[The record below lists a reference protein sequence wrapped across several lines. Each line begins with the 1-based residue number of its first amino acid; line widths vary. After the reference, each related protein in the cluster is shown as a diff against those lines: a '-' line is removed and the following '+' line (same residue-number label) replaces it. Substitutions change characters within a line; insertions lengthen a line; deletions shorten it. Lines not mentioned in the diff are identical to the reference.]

1 MDLFELLKPV
11 TRDRLNL
18 LAERL
23 EISSGEYLIRRGD
36 KSGDVFRLVEGRL
49 EIVDS
54 RARPEVIIRVLGPGA
69 VVGEISFLR
78 GGVGVRTADVRVG
91 QPAVIFRWD
100 QDVLQD
106 ALNGDEGLAAD
117 FFFCIS
123 QVLAD
128 RLDALTSVAA
138 RGGLGALDDG
148 LSDDVAALARGVC
161 EPIRKR
167 FRVLEARAAS
177 KGDIH
182 GAEGAVR
189 AAFVDLA
196 ARVRALMGE
205 LETAEREAVSEILSQ
220 ELHPYLVRS
229 KMGEQTLATRV
240 GDTSRAPMLA
250 HVALGRARGTD
261 ALGALIDQVVLM
273 MPTSVAF
280 RERAVA
286 AARLALRSVPV
297 TRPGDLR
304 VLVVGA
310 GTGALVATLG
320 KPIVERGGELTCL
333 DNDREALA
341 FLQSGTAVRALNLN
355 LRLIHT
361 DLSAFVQGRSELYLG
376 PQHLVVVDEL
386 LEYLPD
392 RVIATLASVVLSLLR
407 PGCRAL
413 FSFLGPTTDSVVFEH
428 LLRWPTV
435 RRPPEV
441 IIELLSGVGFVDV
454 EIAWEQDGG
463 LVAVGVRG

>member
-1 MDLFELLKPV
+1 MDLFDLLKPA
-11 TRDRLNL
+11 TRERLNQ

-23 EISSGEYLIRRGD
+23 EILPGEYLIRRGD
-36 KSGDVFRLVEGRL
+36 KGGDVFRLVEGRL

-69 VVGEISFLR
+69 VVGEMAFLR
-78 GGVGVRTADVRVG
+78 GGGSARTADVRAG
-91 QPAVIFRWD
+91 RPSVIYRWD
-100 QDVLQD
+100 QGDLRG
-106 ALNGDEGLAAD
+106 ALDGEPGLAAD
-117 FFFCIS
+117 FFYCIAR
-123 QVLAD
+123 VLAD
-128 RLDALTSVAA
+128 RLDALTSVAT
-138 RGGLGALDDG
+138 RGGLGDRDDG
-148 LSDDVAALARGVC
+148 LSDDVAARARAAC
-161 EPIRKR
+161 ESIRGR
-167 FRVLEARAAS
+167 FRALEARAAS
-177 KGDIH
+177 KGDIQ
-182 GAEGAVR
+182 GAGRDVR
-189 AAFVDLA
+189 EAFADLA

-205 LETAEREAVSEILSQ
+205 LETAEREAASEILSQ

-229 KMGEQTLATRV
+229 KMGEQTLATRD

-250 HVALGRARGTD
+250 HVALGRARGAD
-261 ALGALIDQVVLM
+261 ALGELIDQVVLE
-273 MPTSVAF
+273 MPTSHAF

-286 AARLALRSVPV
+286 VARLALRGVPI

-320 KPIVERGGELTCL
+320 KPIVEHGGELTCL
-333 DNDREALA
+333 DNDREALS

-355 LRLIHT
+355 LRLIHA
-361 DLSAFVQGRSELYLG
+361 DLSAFVQGRSDLYLG

-392 RVIATLASVVLSLLR
+392 RVVATLASVVLSLLR

-413 FSFLGPTTDSVVFEH
+413 FSFLGPTQDSVVFEH

-441 IIELLSGVGFVDV
+441 ILELLRGVGFVDV
-454 EIAWEQDGG
+454 EIAWAQGG
-463 LVAVGVRG
+463 GFVAQGVRG